1 MAFGALTADSECDLA
16 LRDDLEML
24 AEHFVGLNTLK
35 SVFIDRLVPW
45 NAFARPYNP
54 GHSAIA
60 GFLISVDLV

>member
-35 SVFIDRLVPW
+35 LVFIDRLVPW